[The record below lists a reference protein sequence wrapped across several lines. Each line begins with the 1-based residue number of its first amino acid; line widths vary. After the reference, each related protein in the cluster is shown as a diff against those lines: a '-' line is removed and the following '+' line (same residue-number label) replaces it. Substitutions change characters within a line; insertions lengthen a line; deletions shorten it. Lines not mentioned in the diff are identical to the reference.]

1 MSKEP
6 TFSGGKCKKCGRW
19 VDEGEQM
26 HVIAVIPIGYL
37 KVCAD
42 CARED

>member
-1 MSKEP
+1 MNDYSWR
-6 TFSGGKCKKCGRW
+6 CRRCGRR
-19 VDEGEQM
+19 VDEGERGHM
-26 HVIAVIPIGYL
+26 IAVIPTGYI